1 MSFLVSSI
9 GGNPTLCVMH
19 QNTTNICT
27 KTQYCTKLDHDIIDV
42 YIRIFDQKILRTIL
56 ERFNYA

>member
-27 KTQYCTKLDHDIIDV
+27 KTQYCTKLEHGIISKQAA
-42 YIRIFDQKILRTIL
+42 IFDQKILRTIL
-56 ERFNYA
+56 ERFKYA